1 VWDLDQYAC
10 AIAGVFFGAGRAPVG
25 QVLDGGYSLVD
36 QLMRPLALDVR
47 DEPNATAVVFVA
59 RVV

>member
-1 VWDLDQYAC
+1 MRDLDQDAC

-25 QVLDGGYSLVD
+25 QVLNGGYPLVD
-36 QLMRPLALDVR
+36 QLMRPMALDVR
-47 DEPNATAVVFVA
+47 DEPNTSAVVFVA